1 MTPLRKPLPPR
12 RCAASPQGRTPSAS
26 AAPPPP
32 STKDRILS
40 AALDLFAR
48 EGYEAVGVARIAQ
61 AVGIKAPSLYKHY
74 KSKRDIFDHILRR
87 MERLDAEAAAAC
99 SLPVAPPGADPAAY
113 ARATLPALVAFAKRQ
128 FRFWTEDPFASA
140 FRRMLT
146 VEQFRSP
153 EMANLYQAHL
163 GSGPLEYTA
172 ALLGSRAKALAFY
185 APMHLLYALSD
196 ASPSS
201 PLPRRLLSAPLSRF
215 LPPRPSHAPRPL
227 P

>member
-1 MTPLRKPLPPR
+1 MTP
-12 RCAASPQGRTPSAS
+12 T
-26 AAPPPP
+26 P
-32 STKDRILS
+32 STKDRILA

-87 MERLDAEAAAAC
+87 MEQLDAEAAAAC
-99 SLPVAPPGADPAAY
+99 SLPVLPPGTNPAAY
-113 ARATLPALVAFAKRQ
+113 ARATLPALVSFAKRQ
-128 FRFWTEDPFASA
+128 FRFWTKDPFASA

-153 EMANLYQAHL
+153 EMAALYQAHL
-163 GSGPLEYTA
+163 GAGPLEYTA
-172 ALLGSRAKALAFY
+172 AILGSRAKALDFY

-196 ASPSS
+196 AAPTS
-201 PLPRRLLSAPLSRF
+201 PLPLRLLSAHLARF
-215 LPPRPSHAPRPL
+215 LPSRTSHTSRRL
-227 P
+227 H